1 MDYIQTARLGSV
13 KMRFSGILFY
23 FRNDLL
29 QGQQNVPHG
38 SVVWNL
44 HRNSSLVSTT
54 FFFVQPPHSTESS
67 QNQNDHNRT
76 TDLNARRGLCSFCGK
91 VSIFKYTPNRTTI
104 IIYFFFNEKNGTSH
118 GVKHWKFKSEFFEG
132 VSFCLNGSFTQRG
145 RHILLWNH
153 CHTFYWKSNLLMAYR
168 RFHWGPPAVWC
179 SC

>member
-44 HRNSSLVSTT
+44 HRNPSLVSTT

-67 QNQNDHNRT
+67 QNQNDHHRT
-76 TDLNARRGLCSFCGK
+76 TDLTARRGLCSFCGR
-91 VSIFKYTPNRTTI
+91 VSIFKYTPNQTLKI
-104 IIYFFFNEKNGTSH
+104 IFFIYIYKNYTSH
-118 GVKHWKFKSEFFEG
+118 GVKH
-132 VSFCLNGSFTQRG
+132 
-145 RHILLWNH
+145 
-153 CHTFYWKSNLLMAYR
+153 
-168 RFHWGPPAVWC
+168 
-179 SC
+179 